1 MPRSYNWEIVT
12 SLLAVDIGN
21 TNITIGAFEGQEL
34 VATWRL
40 ATRETRTIDEHAW
53 AIDGV
58 LRSKDVEPSSF
69 DSVVICSVVPP
80 LTDKYVSAL
89 SSLIDVSPLVI
100 GPGVRTG
107 IRIHY
112 DRTQD
117 VGADRIVD
125 AVAAHHLYGGPIV
138 VVDIGT
144 ATVFDAITADADYI
158 GGAISPGLEI
168 AADAMFRNTSQLRRV
183 ELIAPDQ
190 VIGRSTVASMQ
201 SGFVFG
207 FAELIKG
214 MLARFK
220 NELNPDAPD
229 DVTVVATGGLANLMA
244 DHVETFDYVNPELTL
259 IGLRIVHEMN
269 NS

>member
-1 MPRSYNWEIVT
+1 VT
-12 SLLAVDIGN
+12 YLLAVDIGN

-34 VATWRL
+34 TATWRL

-53 AIDGV
+53 ALQGV
-58 LRSKDVEPSSF
+58 LRSKNVEPDSF
-69 DSVVICSVVPP
+69 DAVVICSVVPP
-80 LTDKYVSAL
+80 LTEAYVAAL
-89 SSLIDVSPLVI
+89 AEVTTAEPLVI

-125 AVAAHHLYGGPIV
+125 AVAAHQIYGGPLV

-144 ATVFDAITADADYI
+144 ATVFDAITADGDYI
-158 GGAISPGLEI
+158 GGAISPGMEI
-168 AADAMFRNTSQLRRV
+168 ASDAMFRNTSLLRRV
-183 ELIAPDQ
+183 EMVAPDR

-201 SGFVFG
+201 SGFVYG
-207 FAELIKG
+207 FAELIEG

-220 NELNPDAPD
+220 VELNPDAPD
-229 DVTVVATGGLANLMA
+229 EVTTVATGGLANLMA
-244 DHVETFDYVNPELTL
+244 EHTESFNHVNPDLTL
-259 IGLRIVHEMN
+259 VGLQIVHEMN
-269 NS
+269 NA

>member
-1 MPRSYNWEIVT
+1 MT
-12 SLLAVDIGN
+12 SLLTVDIGN
-21 TNITIGAFEGQEL
+21 TNITIGAFTDQEL
-34 VATWRL
+34 TATWRL
-40 ATRETRTIDEHAW
+40 ATRETRAIDEHAW
-53 AIDGV
+53 ALEGV
-58 LRSKDVEPSSF
+58 LQSKGVEPSSF
-69 DSVVICSVVPP
+69 DAVVICSVVPP
-80 LTDKYVSAL
+80 LTEDYVNAL
-89 SSLIDVSPLVI
+89 SSLTDVTPLVI

-125 AVAAHHLYGGPIV
+125 AVAAHQLYGGPIV

-144 ATVFDAITADADYI
+144 ATVFDAITAEGDYI
-158 GGAISPGLEI
+158 GGAISPGMEI

-183 ELIAPDQ
+183 ELIAPDR

-201 SGFVFG
+201 SGFVYG
-207 FAELIKG
+207 FAELIEG

-220 NELNPDAPD
+220 VELNPDAPE
-229 DVTVVATGGLANLMA
+229 DVSVVATGGLANLMA
-244 DHVETFDYVNPELTL
+244 EHTESFDHVNPELTL
-259 IGLRIVHEMN
+259 VGLRLVHEMN

>member
-1 MPRSYNWEIVT
+1 VT

-21 TNITIGAFEGQEL
+21 TNITIGAFDDQEL
-34 VATWRL
+34 TATWRL
-40 ATRETRTIDEHAW
+40 ATRETRTVDEHAW
-53 AIDGV
+53 ALQGV
-58 LRSKDVEPSSF
+58 LRSKNVEPDSF
-69 DSVVICSVVPP
+69 QAVVICSVVPP
-80 LTDKYVSAL
+80 LTEAYVEAL
-89 SSLIDVSPLVI
+89 TALTKLEPLVI

-117 VGADRIVD
+117 VGSDRIVD
-125 AVAAHHLYGGPIV
+125 AVAAHQLYGGPLV

-144 ATVFDAITADADYI
+144 ATVFDAVTADGDYI
-158 GGAISPGLEI
+158 GGAISPGMEI

-183 ELIAPDQ
+183 ELVAPDR

-207 FAELIKG
+207 FAEMIEG
-214 MLARFK
+214 MLVRFK
-220 NELNPDAPD
+220 QELNPDAPE

-244 DHVETFDYVNPELTL
+244 QHTESFNHVNPELTL
-259 IGLRIVHEMN
+259 IGLRMVHEMN
-269 NS
+269 NA

>member
-1 MPRSYNWEIVT
+1 MT

-21 TNITIGAFEGQEL
+21 TNITIGAFTDQEL
-34 VATWRL
+34 TATWRL

-53 AIDGV
+53 ALQSV
-58 LRSKDVEPSSF
+58 LRSKGVDPSSF
-69 DSVVICSVVPP
+69 DAVVICSVVPP
-80 LTDKYVSAL
+80 LTEDYVEAL
-89 SSLIDVSPLVI
+89 SLLAEVKPLVI

-125 AVAAHHLYGGPIV
+125 AVAAHQLYGGPIV

-144 ATVFDAITADADYI
+144 ATVFDAITAEGDYI
-158 GGAISPGLEI
+158 GGAISPGMEI

-183 ELIAPDQ
+183 ELVAPDR

-207 FAELIKG
+207 FAELIEG
-214 MLARFK
+214 MLTRFK
-220 NELNPDAPD
+220 MELHPDAPD

-244 DHVETFDYVNPELTL
+244 EHTESFDHVNPELTL
-259 IGLRIVHEMN
+259 VGLRMVQEMN
-269 NS
+269 NA

>member
-1 MPRSYNWEIVT
+1 MQRSYTWGIVT

-21 TNITIGAFEGQEL
+21 TNITIGAFDDQEL
-34 VATWRL
+34 TATWRL

-53 AIDGV
+53 ALQGV
-58 LRSKDVEPSSF
+58 LRSKNVEPNSF
-69 DSVVICSVVPP
+69 DAVVICSVVPP
-80 LTDKYVSAL
+80 LTETYVEAL
-89 SSLIDVSPLVI
+89 TALTAVEPLVI

-117 VGADRIVD
+117 VGSDRIVD
-125 AVAAHHLYGGPIV
+125 AVAAHQLYGGPIV

-144 ATVFDAITADADYI
+144 ATVFDAITAEGDYI
-158 GGAISPGLEI
+158 GGAIAPGMEI

-183 ELIAPDQ
+183 ELVAPDR

-201 SGFVFG
+201 SGFVYG
-207 FAELIKG
+207 FAELIEG
-214 MLARFK
+214 MLMRFK
-220 NELNPDAPD
+220 GELHPEAPD

-244 DHVETFDYVNPELTL
+244 QHTESFNHVNPELTL
-259 IGLRIVHEMN
+259 VGLRMVHEMN
-269 NS
+269 NI

>member
-1 MPRSYNWEIVT
+1 MT

-21 TNITIGAFEGQEL
+21 TNITIGAFDDQEL
-34 VATWRL
+34 TATWRL
-40 ATRETRTIDEHAW
+40 ATRETRTVDEHAW
-53 AIDGV
+53 ALQGV
-58 LRSKDVEPSSF
+58 LRSKNVEPDSF
-69 DSVVICSVVPP
+69 QAVVICSVVPP
-80 LTDKYVSAL
+80 LTEAYVEAL
-89 SSLIDVSPLVI
+89 TALTKLEPLVI

-117 VGADRIVD
+117 VGSDRIVD
-125 AVAAHHLYGGPIV
+125 AVAAHQLYGGPLV

-144 ATVFDAITADADYI
+144 ATVFDAVTADGDYI
-158 GGAISPGLEI
+158 GGAISPGMEI

-183 ELIAPDQ
+183 ELVAPDR

-207 FAELIKG
+207 FAEMIEG
-214 MLARFK
+214 MLVRFK
-220 NELNPDAPD
+220 QELNPDAPE

-244 DHVETFDYVNPELTL
+244 QHTESFNHVNPELTL
-259 IGLRIVHEMN
+259 IGLRMVHEMN
-269 NS
+269 NA

>member
-1 MPRSYNWEIVT
+1 MTY
-12 SLLAVDIGN
+12 LLAVDIGN

-34 VATWRL
+34 TATWRL

-53 AIDGV
+53 ALQGV
-58 LRSKDVEPSSF
+58 LRSKNVEPDSF
-69 DSVVICSVVPP
+69 DAVVICSVVPP
-80 LTDKYVSAL
+80 LTEDYVAAL
-89 SSLIDVSPLVI
+89 AQVTTAEPLVI

-125 AVAAHHLYGGPIV
+125 AVAAHQIYGGPLV

-144 ATVFDAITADADYI
+144 ATVFDAVTADGDYI
-158 GGAISPGLEI
+158 GGAISPGMEI
-168 AADAMFRNTSQLRRV
+168 AADAMFRNTSLLRRV
-183 ELIAPDQ
+183 EMVAPDR

-201 SGFVFG
+201 SGFVYG
-207 FAELIKG
+207 FAELIEG

-220 NELNPDAPD
+220 VELNPDAPD
-229 DVTVVATGGLANLMA
+229 EVTAVATGGLANLMA
-244 DHVETFDYVNPELTL
+244 EHTESFNHVNPDLTL
-259 IGLRIVHEMN
+259 VGLQIVHEMN
-269 NS
+269 NA